1 MDLQTLRSSA
11 PIVVAVIAAGTAGS
25 VIDWR
30 TRRIPNWLTAGTAA
44 IGVSAAAVHIGGLTL
59 GTALLGGAVGL
70 LLMLPGYVLA
80 GTGAGDVKLAAAI
93 GTLLGPKQ
101 AVFAFIYT
109 GIAGGVL
116 AVIVAIRRRRL
127 RASVQSTAQLVS
139 TGGSN
144 VAEIAHP
151 ARNNAFAYAPAI
163 AIGALAALLRG

>member
-1 MDLQTLRSSA
+1 MLRSSA
-11 PIVVAVIAAGTAGS
+11 PLILAVLAVGIAGT

-30 TRRIPNWLTAGTAA
+30 TRRIPNWLTVGTAA
-44 IGVSAAAVHIGGLTL
+44 MGLGAAALHVGGLTL
-59 GTALLGGAVGL
+59 GTALAGGALGL

-80 GTGAGDVKLAAAI
+80 GTGAGDVKLAGAT
-93 GTLLGPKQ
+93 GMLLGPKL
-101 AVFAFIYT
+101 ALFAFVYT

-116 AVIVAIRRRRL
+116 ALIVAIRRRRL
-127 RASVQSTAQLVS
+127 SASVQSVATLVS

-144 VAEIAHP
+144 VAEISDP